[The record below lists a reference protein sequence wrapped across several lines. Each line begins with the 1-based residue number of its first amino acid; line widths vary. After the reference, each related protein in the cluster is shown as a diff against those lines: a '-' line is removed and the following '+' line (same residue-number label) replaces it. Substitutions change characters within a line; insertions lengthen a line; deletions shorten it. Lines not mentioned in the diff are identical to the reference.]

1 MRDILFSYWGY
12 GKFFIAILCLWLCFA
27 QGACSYFYSL
37 VSLLIFNLI
46 HMQHQVWHVWARLW
60 SGQSTDVVWPRRV
73 PLSSL
78 DRQRAVSATRGV
90 ALHHPISLVLSLAHW
105 GRLRPSLQRQGQE
118 HAQVDQRIQISSPP
132 PPLSSFFSLSPS
144 LTYILFLL
152 LVVNLTFTR
161 RLMTSQNLKISWTTT
176 KSLSTNTFQVYS
188 TGKTNNILLY
198 NT

>member
-118 HAQVDQRIQISSPP
+118 HAQVDQRIQVSSPHLSLLSSLSLSLP
-132 PPLSSFFSLSPS
+132 LPPLSSIISPPCS
-144 LTYILFLL
+144 KFDLYSKADDLPKPEDLMDYYQKLIDKYIPGVL
-152 LVVNLTFTR
+152 N
-161 RLMTSQNLKISWTTT
+161 W
-176 KSLSTNTFQVYS
+176 
-188 TGKTNNILLY
+188 
-198 NT
+198 